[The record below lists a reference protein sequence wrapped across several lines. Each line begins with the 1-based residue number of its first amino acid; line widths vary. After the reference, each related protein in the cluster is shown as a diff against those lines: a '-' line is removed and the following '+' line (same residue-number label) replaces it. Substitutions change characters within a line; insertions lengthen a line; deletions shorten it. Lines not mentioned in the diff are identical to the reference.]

1 MNLLPRTNIEESL
14 NRLKTKNIDQH
25 EKELRNLIKIE
36 ENRQLNNFSKIYF
49 DKLQINTKIN
59 EF

>member
-1 MNLLPRTNIEESL
+1 MM
-14 NRLKTKNIDQH
+14 LKMKKKIIDN
-25 EKELRNLIKIE
+25 EKELKNLIKIE

-49 DKLQINTKIN
+49 DKLQINTKID

>member
-1 MNLLPRTNIEESL
+1 MI
-14 NRLKTKNIDQH
+14 LKKKKKIIDN

>member
-1 MNLLPRTNIEESL
+1 MN
-14 NRLKTKNIDQH
+14 K
-25 EKELRNLIKIE
+25 KELRNLIKIE

-49 DKLQINTKIN
+49 DKLKINTKIN